1 MTPPL
6 RSVLTAAAVLATL
19 QLAGCAATS
28 GISMDDLLSGAIPGT
43 VRPLDEPTVAAGL
56 KEALEVGARNAVDR
70 TSKLDG
76 FRANELIRIP
86 LPEELEKTGDALRSI
101 GFGAQVDEL
110 ELTMN
115 RAAERAAGEATDV
128 FIDAIT
134 GMSFQDAMGI
144 LNGEQDAATQYL
156 RRTTG
161 DTLRSRFEPIVDEK
175 MREVGL
181 VSLYENL
188 VGRLRALPL
197 VPKPELDLQGYVTD
211 KTLDGLFH
219 TVSEEEARI
228 RTDPSARVT
237 DLLRTVFRD

>member
-1 MTPPL
+1 MDPPL
-6 RSVLTAAAVLATL
+6 RSILTAAAVLATL
-19 QLAGCAATS
+19 QLAGCA
-28 GISMDDLLSGAIPGT
+28 GVGGVSMDDLLTGALPST
-43 VRPLDEPTVAAGL
+43 ARPLDEPTVASGL
-56 KEALEVGARNAVDR
+56 KEALQVGARNAVQS
-70 TSKLDG
+70 TSRLDG
-76 FRANELIRIP
+76 FQANDLIRIA
-86 LPEELEKTGDALRSI
+86 LPPELEKMSSGLRAI
-101 GFGAQVDEL
+101 GFGSQVDEL

-115 RAAERAAGEATDV
+115 RAAEGAAGEATEV

-144 LNGEQDAATQYL
+144 LKGEQDAATQYL

-161 DTLRSRFEPIVDEK
+161 DTLRTRFRPIVDGK

-181 VSLYENL
+181 VSLYDNL

-219 TVSEEEARI
+219 VVAEEEGRI

-237 DLLRTVFRD
+237 DLLRTVFGN